1 MMRIYSDEEEAMKFV
16 QTKNTRDNIRAQVRW
31 TAGRRRGGSGQT
43 PRCFASVLLASIVSL
58 AACRGSAT
66 APLRVTY
73 ATVAVSN
80 GSPHVGDTTTA
91 RAMAWSAQV
100 LLANPGT
107 FTWSVADSSIVHLE
121 ATDSTGR
128 VVVHAVKSGTTVI
141 RATVSGVTGAG
152 GISVIP

>member
-1 MMRIYSDEEEAMKFV
+1 MMRTYSDEEEAMKFV
-16 QTKNTRDNIRAQVRW
+16 QTRNTHDTNRAQARR
-31 TAGRRRGGSGQT
+31 TTGRRCGGRGQT
-43 PRCFASVLLASIVSL
+43 PRCIASVLLASIVSL
-58 AACRGSAT
+58 AACRTSAT

-80 GSPHVGDTTTA
+80 GSPHVGDTATA

-128 VVVHAVKSGTTVI
+128 VVVHAVKPGTTVI
-141 RATVSGVTGAG
+141 RAAVSGVTGAG
-152 GISVIP
+152 GISVTP